1 MAGGRPKGS
10 TKPKIMADALVVALN
25 READEGKTRKLAK
38 IAEKLVDLAES
49 GDVAAIR
56 EVFDRVD
63 GKPHQSMDV
72 DAALNG
78 ELRLRWMNQAEQ
90 KS

>member
-10 TKPKIMADALVVALN
+10 TKPKIMAEALIVALN
-25 READEGKTRKLAK
+25 RTAGKGKTRKLAL

-49 GDVAAIR
+49 GDVSAIR

-63 GKPHQSMDV
+63 GKSHQSVDV
-72 DAALNG
+72 DATLAG
-78 ELRLRWMNQAEQ
+78 ELKLRWMKADEQ
-90 KS
+90 S